1 MPRFPRLLPLCG
13 ALLLLGA
20 CTTERRLVKL
30 DGSVARLLGAATAPA
45 LGEGA
50 TPEAL
55 SIDGYRPWRPPEEG
69 LPEGVLS
76 LDLQGALELA
86 AKHSRSYQNARENLY
101 QSALSLVGQQHLWEW
116 NPIHNLSLLFRTR
129 QSPESES
136 AFSTEESLGFS
147 KRLAAGGRLTGSLAL
162 STLRYCSGDRSVNI
176 GSLASLTLTQPL
188 LAGAGKRVAREPLT
202 QAERNLVYALR
213 NYVRARKALL
223 LDIAEKYYN
232 VLNAEADLQ
241 IGQMT
246 YESLKYSQDR
256 SLAMSEGGRV
266 TQIDVDQAR
275 QRLLTAE
282 SNLVSYRE
290 SIQNAKDALKVAL
303 AIPLE
308 TEIALSQKDL
318 TVLLSAS
325 LPEPDCT
332 LEEAVAQALRDRL
345 DLANARDALEDAR
358 RAVEIA
364 RDDMRAKL
372 DLTLSATARGTQGN
386 RIHAPRLG
394 KAEFSAALDA
404 DLPLDRTT
412 QAIAL
417 RRAMIDLG
425 RQERELEQ
433 AREEITQSL
442 RRTWNTLLSYRQRI
456 AIQKL
461 SVSLAEKRV
470 ENTRML
476 FEDGRIAIR
485 EYLDAQDD
493 LSNARNSLTR
503 QLVSN
508 RICWL
513 QLLHQRE
520 ELPVDPGTLWCE
532 QMEMP

>member
-1 MPRFPRLLPLCG
+1 MPRFFRLLPLCG
-13 ALLLLGA
+13 VLLLLGA
-20 CTTERRLVKL
+20 CTTEQRLARL
-30 DGSVARLLGAATAPA
+30 DGNVARLLGEATVPA

-50 TPEAL
+50 SPERV
-55 SIDGYRPWRPPEEG
+55 SIDDYHPWRPGEGEES
-69 LPEGVLS
+69 GVVV
-76 LDLQGALELA
+76 DLRGALELA
-86 AKHSRSYQNARENLY
+86 AKHSRSYQNARETLY
-101 QSALSLVGQQHLWEW
+101 QSALSLVAQQHLWAW
-116 NPIHNLSLLFRTR
+116 NPTHNLSTLFRTR

-136 AFSTEESLGFS
+136 LFSTEESLGFT

-162 STLRYCSGDRSVNI
+162 STLRYCSGDRSVNM
-176 GSLASLTLTQPL
+176 GTLASLTLTQPL
-188 LAGAGKRVAREPLT
+188 LAGAGKLVAREPLT

-213 NYVRARKALL
+213 NYVRTRKSLL

-241 IGQMT
+241 IGEMS
-246 YESLKYSQDR
+246 YESLKYSQER

-290 SIQNAKDALKVAL
+290 AIQNAKDALKVAL
-303 AIPLE
+303 AMPLE
-308 TEIALSQKDL
+308 TELSVSQQDL
-318 TVLLSAS
+318 TILLTSP
-325 LPEPDCT
+325 LPEPAFN
-332 LEEAVAQALRDRL
+332 LEEAVAKALQKRL

-364 RDDMRAKL
+364 RDAMGMKL
-372 DLTLSATARGTQGN
+372 DLTLSASARGTQGN
-386 RIHAPRLG
+386 RLHAPRVG
-394 KAEFSAALDA
+394 KAEYSAGLEA

-412 QAIAL
+412 EAIAL
-417 RRAMIDLG
+417 RRAMIALG
-425 RQERELEQ
+425 RQERELAQ
-433 AREEITQSL
+433 SQEEVTQSL
-442 RRTWNTLLSYRQRI
+442 RRTWNTLRSYGQRI

-461 SVSLAEKRV
+461 SVTLAEKRV

-503 QLVSN
+503 QLVSH

-513 QLLHQRE
+513 QLLHQLE
-520 ELPVDPGTLWCE
+520 ELPVDPDTLWCT